1 MQQPFLK
8 ISCSLLLSKSLN
20 LLLNLFTVSL
30 MSLLKEQSPLEK
42 RIIISFF
49 FLEVIEGL
57 KGT

>member
-1 MQQPFLK
+1 MQHPFLK
-8 ISCSLLLSKSLN
+8 ISCSLLLSKSSN

-42 RIIISFF
+42 IIISFF